1 MNWLDVCDDKNLQD
15 LPYKIEL
22 NRHGQIVMSP
32 TRNWHGYFA
41 SKIAHLLRE
50 EMSGGET
57 LVECAIE
64 TADATKVADA
74 VWVSD
79 DRFQIIKDQA
89 SCSIA
94 PEICVEVISPG
105 NSNSEIESKRALYLA
120 AGATEVWIC
129 DQKGNMRF
137 FNKSAK
143 MHRSKLCPDF
153 PAKLR

>member
-1 MNWLDVCDDKNLQD
+1 MSRKFRSGCGL
-15 LPYKIEL
+15 KIAT
-22 NRHGQIVMSP
+22 GQIVMSP

-41 SKIAHLLRE
+41 SRIARRLAEL
-50 EMSGGET
+50 MKGGGT

-64 TADATKVADA
+64 TEDATKVADA

-79 DRFQIIKDQA
+79 ERFQVIKDQA

-94 PEICVEVISPG
+94 PEICVEVVPPS

-120 AGATEVWIC
+120 AEATEVWTC
-129 DQKGNMRF
+129 DQKGKLRF
-137 FNKSAK
+137 FNKSGK
-143 MHRSKLCPDF
+143 IPRSKLCPDF